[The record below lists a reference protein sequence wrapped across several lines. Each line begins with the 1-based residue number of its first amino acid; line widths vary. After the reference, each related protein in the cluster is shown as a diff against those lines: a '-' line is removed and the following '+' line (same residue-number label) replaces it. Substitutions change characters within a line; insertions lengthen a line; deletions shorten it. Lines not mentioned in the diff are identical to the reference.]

1 MQFSGFAAT
10 KAGGKL
16 EPFKYDPTPLG
27 PDDVEIEITH
37 CGICHSDI
45 HLVNNDWGIS
55 EYPLLPG
62 HEIVGT
68 VVETGSAVS
77 GLEPGTRVA
86 VGWQCGACLVCDQ
99 CVSGEDNLCA
109 ESQATCVGH
118 YGGFADRVRVDSRF
132 AFVLPDGLESET
144 AAPLMCAGITV
155 YSPFKHFGVRPS
167 SRVGV
172 IGIGG
177 LGHLA
182 LQFANA
188 FGCEVTAFST
198 SKAKAEE
205 AIILGAH
212 HFVDTSDEAAL
223 DKAAGSIDF
232 LLSTV
237 NADLDWNAYMGVLR
251 PNGMLCVVGVTPNP
265 IAVHPMA
272 LIMGRKAIS
281 GSPIGSRATIREML
295 DFAARHGIQA
305 QTETIPMSQVN
316 EAMERIKANKARY
329 RMVLAN

>member
-1 MQFSGFAAT
+1 MQFSGFAVT
-10 KAGGKL
+10 RAGGKL
-16 EPFKYDPTPLG
+16 EPFKYDPAPLC
-27 PDDVEIEITH
+27 PDDVEIEISH

-45 HLVNNDWGIS
+45 HLIDNDWGIS

-62 HEIVGT
+62 HEIVGS
-68 VVETGSAVS
+68 VVDCGSEVS
-77 GLEPGTRVA
+77 GLAPGVRVA
-86 VGWQCGACLVCDQ
+86 VGWQRGACLTCDL
-99 CVSGEDNLCA
+99 CVSGDDNLCA
-109 ESQATCVGH
+109 DSRATCVGH
-118 YGGFADRVRVDSRF
+118 HGGFADRIRVDSRF
-132 AFVLPDGLESET
+132 AFPLPEALDSET
-144 AAPLMCAGITV
+144 AAPLMCAGTTV
-155 YSPFKHFGVRPS
+155 YSPFRYYDVRS
-167 SRVGV
+167 ASRVGV

-188 FGCEVTAFST
+188 FGCEVTAFS
-198 SKAKAEE
+198 SSRAKSEE

-212 HFVDTSDEAAL
+212 HFVDTSEPEAL
-223 DKAAGSIDF
+223 ERAAGSIDF

-237 NADLDWNAYMGVLR
+237 NADLDWNGYMGTLR
-251 PNGMLCVVGVTPNP
+251 PNGMLCVVGLSPNP
-265 IAVHPMA
+265 IAVHPMT

-305 QTETIPMSQVN
+305 QVETVPMADVN
-316 EAMERIKANKARY
+316 EAIERVRANKARY